1 MGSDQIPYTYCDLH
15 TIPTPT
21 EHVFC
26 ALPIGRRAWLHA
38 WTGPGRGL
46 CGRGLPTAGAQFQ
59 EVSEFGGPIRRW
71 VVRGILFKE

>member
-21 EHVFC
+21 EDVFC

-46 CGRGLPTAGAQFQ
+46 CGRGLPTAGARAPRNRKPGPP
-59 EVSEFGGPIRRW
+59 SELASFLNKFG
-71 VVRGILFKE
+71 